1 MLFAALVVVS
11 ALPLLAQQ
19 PPQASAEDP
28 VRANYTKY
36 EYQIPMRDGVKLFT
50 AVYVPKDTSQA
61 YPIMLSRTPY
71 SVSPYGVDQY
81 RRALGPSEYFMKDG
95 FIFVYQDVRG
105 RYMSEG
111 TFVEMTPHLDVKKGP
126 KDIDESSDTYDT
138 IDWLIKNIPRNNG
151 KVGMWG
157 ISYPGFYTA
166 AGLPDAHPA
175 LKASSPQAP
184 IADLFRG
191 DDAFH
196 NGAFMLAANFGFY
209 VNFTPRK
216 AGPEPPSRG
225 PEFDYG
231 TPDGY
236 EFYLKMGSLGDSDTK
251 YIKGQNHHWTANLDH
266 TTYDAFWKARA
277 LPPHLKNI
285 TPAVLVVGGWFD
297 AEDLQG
303 PLSIYRTIEK
313 SSPNATNMLVM
324 GPWPH
329 GGWAGGAGDRLG
341 NLSFATRT
349 SEFFRE
355 HIEFPFFVKYLK
367 DKPQKETQKGAPQE
381 ALPEAYVFETG
392 RNVWHKHSEW
402 PPKEAK
408 ATAYYFQ
415 GGQKLGLGA
424 PGDAAGA
431 GASAVAGSGAAAAG
445 VGAGAKGAGAASS
458 ASGGAATAAAAAG
471 AYDEYVSDPN
481 RPVPYLSYTAQGM
494 NRDYMTEDQR
504 FASTRP
510 DVLVYETEPVADD
523 VTIAGPI
530 KVNLQVSTSGTDSDF
545 VVKVIDVY
553 PGDFPAASSAAA
565 GAGAG
570 AGGASGGP
578 PPPNAV
584 RMGGYQQL
592 VRGEPFRG
600 KFRNSFEKPE
610 PFTPN
615 QPAAIAFEMPDV
627 YHTFRKGH
635 RIMVQVQSSWFPL
648 VDRNPQKFLDIPKAT
663 AQDFQKATQRVYR
676 SKTLPSSVT
685 FLIVPATLGE
695 SAAPATT
702 PTPASAA
709 SAAR

>member
-1 MLFAALVVVS
+1 MLHTYRSRIAFAALAVGAV
-11 ALPLLAQQ
+11 LPLLA
-19 PPQASAEDP
+19 PPPLRAQGGAQAQAQTPVEDP

-50 AVYVPKDTSQA
+50 AVYVPKDTSQT

-71 SVSPYGVDQY
+71 SVAPYGVDQY
-81 RRALGPSEYFMKDG
+81 RRGLGPSEYFMKDG

-166 AGLPDAHPA
+166 AGLPEAHPA

-209 VNFTPRK
+209 VNFSPRK

-236 EFYLKMGSLGDSDTK
+236 DFYLKMGSVGESDTK
-251 YIKGQNHHWTANLDH
+251 YIKGRNHLWMANLDH

-341 NLSFATRT
+341 NLSFATKT

-367 DKPQKETQKGAPQE
+367 DKPQKGTPPE

-402 PPKEAK
+402 PPKEAT
-408 ATAYYFQ
+408 ATTYYFQ
-415 GGQKLGLGA
+415 GGQKLG
-424 PGDAAGA
+424 
-431 GASAVAGSGAAAAG
+431 
-445 VGAGAKGAGAASS
+445 AGAASAGA
-458 ASGGAATAAAAAG
+458 ASGASAANAASAASAGSGAAG

-481 RPVPYLSYTAQGM
+481 RPVPYLGYTAQGM

-553 PGDFPAASSAAA
+553 PGDFPASASA
-565 GAGAG
+565 AG
-570 AGGASGGP
+570 AGGAGGGAAAGAP
-578 PPPNAV
+578 QPNAV
-584 RMGGYQQL
+584 KMGGYQQL

-600 KFRNSFEKPE
+600 KFRNSLEKPE

-615 QPAAIAFEMPDV
+615 QPAAVAFEMPDV

-663 AQDFQKATQRVYR
+663 AADFQKATQRIYR
-676 SKTLPSSVT
+676 SKALPSSVT
-685 FLIVPATLGE
+685 FLIVPATVGE
-695 SAAPATT
+695 AAT
-702 PTPASAA
+702 PTTATSPAA
-709 SAAR
+709 SAR